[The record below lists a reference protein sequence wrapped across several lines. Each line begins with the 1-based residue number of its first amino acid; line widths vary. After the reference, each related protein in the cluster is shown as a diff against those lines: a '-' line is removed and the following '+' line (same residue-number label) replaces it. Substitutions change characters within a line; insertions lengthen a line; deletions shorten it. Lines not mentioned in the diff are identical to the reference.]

1 MSKLFSW
8 YFKPNLLLRILIG
21 LILGSICG
29 IIFQNA
35 QTAIS
40 ILSPIGELFIRL
52 LKMIVIPVIASTLIV
67 GASSIT
73 PAQLGRIGIK
83 TLIYYTITSIF
94 AIIIGLGVG
103 KLFNPGLGLELIT
116 DTASEGKTAEAPSM
130 LQILLEIVPTNPIG
144 VISSGQVLPM
154 IFFCLIF
161 GIALAFGRDSDD
173 ENIKKSSDTVFYFVD
188 GVSQA
193 MFKIVGWVM
202 QYAPIGV
209 FALIFIVFSKNG
221 ATAFGSLAS
230 VTATVYVGFIMQI
243 LLVYCVICA
252 LMKLSPLVFLKKA
265 RPALIT
271 GFVTRSSGATLPV
284 SIQSSQSMGVPKNI
298 YSFGLPVGSTMN
310 MDGTTVYLGV
320 CAIFIANAVGVP
332 LDGSQMLTITM
343 TAVLGAIGTA
353 GVPGAGA
360 IMLLMVLESIGLP
373 VEAGSAVAIAYGMIL
388 GVDALLDMGRTAL
401 NVGGDIAGVV
411 TVAKQENTLD
421 KEVWDSWL
429 LIFEN
434 QKNSTT
440 EIVLFFVALLMN

>member
-1 MSKLFSW
+1 MSMSKLFSW

-421 KEVWDSWL
+421 KEVWDS
-429 LIFEN
+429 
-434 QKNSTT
+434 
-440 EIVLFFVALLMN
+440 

>member
-83 TLIYYTITSIF
+83 TLIYYTITSVF

-103 KLFNPGLGLELIT
+103 KLFNPGLGLELI
-116 DTASEGKTAEAPSM
+116 ASPISEGKTAEAPSM

-173 ENIKKSSDTVFYFVD
+173 ENVKKSSDTVFYFVD

-221 ATAFGSLAS
+221 AAAFGSLAS

-243 LLVYCVICA
+243 LLVYCTICV
-252 LMKLSPLVFLKKA
+252 LMKLSPVVFLKKA

-284 SIQSSQSMGVPKNI
+284 SIQSSQNMGVPKNI

-373 VEAGSAVAIAYGMIL
+373 VESGSAVAIAYGMIL
-388 GVDALLDMGRTAL
+388 GIDALLDMGRTAL
-401 NVGGDIAGVV
+401 NVGGDIVGVV

-421 KEVWDSWL
+421 KEAWDS
-429 LIFEN
+429 
-434 QKNSTT
+434 
-440 EIVLFFVALLMN
+440 

>member
-29 IIFQNA
+29 IIFQNV

-52 LKMIVIPVIASTLIV
+52 LKMIVIPVIASTLVV

-83 TLIYYTITSIF
+83 TLIYYTITSAF

-103 KLFNPGLGLELIT
+103 RLFNPGMGLELIA
-116 DTASEGKTAEAPSM
+116 DTTSEGKTAQAPSM

-173 ENIKKSSDTVFYFVD
+173 DNIKKSSDAVFYFVD
-188 GVSQA
+188 GVSHA
-193 MFKIVGWVM
+193 MFRIVGWVM

-230 VTATVYVGFIMQI
+230 VTATVYVGFALQI
-243 LLVYCVICA
+243 ALVYCVICA
-252 LMKLSPLVFLKKA
+252 LMRLSPLIFLKKV
-265 RPALIT
+265 RPAFIT
-271 GFVTRSSGATLPV
+271 AFVTRSSGATLPV
-284 SIQSSQSMGVPKNI
+284 SIQASQNMGIPKNI

-343 TAVLGAIGTA
+343 TAILGAIGTA

-388 GVDALLDMGRTAL
+388 GIDALLDMGRTAL
-401 NVGGDIAGVV
+401 NVVGDITGVA
-411 TVAKQENTLD
+411 TVAKQEGVLD
-421 KEVWDSWL
+421 KQMW
-429 LIFEN
+429 
-434 QKNSTT
+434 NS
-440 EIVLFFVALLMN
+440 